1 MFRVLGVYNFDGA
14 LDLEDFTCVVFS
26 HLEVQKVPE
35 IFGLR
40 DFSPIILQEFFHS
53 FVPVS
58 VANRDNGCKHSMKE
72 YMASPTYVIFC
83 CFALVILLPL
93 A

>member
-1 MFRVLGVYNFDGA
+1 MKEYPNFHLYGA
-14 LDLEDFTCVVFS
+14 LDLEDFTCVV
-26 HLEVQKVPE
+26 LEFQKVPE
-35 IFGLR
+35 TFGLR
-40 DFSPIILQEFFHS
+40 DFPPILLQEFFHS
-53 FVPVS
+53 FVPVA